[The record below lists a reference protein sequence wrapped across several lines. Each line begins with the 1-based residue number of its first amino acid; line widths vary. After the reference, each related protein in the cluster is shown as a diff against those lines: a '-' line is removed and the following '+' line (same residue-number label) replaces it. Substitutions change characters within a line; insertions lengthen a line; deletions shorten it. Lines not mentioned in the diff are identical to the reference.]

1 MKRRPGSRH
10 TIHYL
15 AGSMKKIGKSV
26 GRRNCRSIAKQVFS
40 HQRIRKCILL
50 KVGKL
55 LKKDMNNICS
65 KKTSSLLRKRTPDAM
80 RSFAWRDLVQELE
93 QHSPTLY
100 QVLKDCVYK
109 KRRKVSGR
117 GVSYRVND
125 NTVIGM
131 CAAILLRHHNTHMN
145 LVQRIISTLL
155 YSGHAPKQVCDLL
168 IIIIPW

>member
-26 GRRNCRSIAKQVFS
+26 GRRNCRSIAKQVMS

-55 LKKDMNNICS
+55 IKKDMNNICS
-65 KKTSSLLRKRTPDAM
+65 NKTSSLLRKRTPDAM

-100 QVLKDCVYK
+100 QVLKDCVYR
-109 KRRKVSGR
+109 KRRKVSGW
-117 GVSYRVND
+117 GVLYRANE
-125 NTVIGM
+125 NTIIGTCAHYLW
-131 CAAILLRHHNTHMN
+131 CAAILLRHHKTHMN
-145 LVQRIISTLL
+145 LV
-155 YSGHAPKQVCDLL
+155 
-168 IIIIPW
+168 